1 MADISMGRIAKRGL
15 AGTFDPRGR
24 DDRLQF
30 WLYFAMVF
38 APMIFVQFAAQ
49 MALTFPSI
57 ELGAM
62 ANSQAEARAAQ
73 LQQFKDMADGIVA
86 IGYVNVVLHL
96 VAVLLM
102 LAAAARRLHD
112 RGHSGWWSL
121 IMPVAA
127 VASGL
132 DQARRA
138 EAMMTQMPRIM
149 RDLKPEE
156 FFDFPFKL
164 QAAMP
169 GPSWPAIVAGAL
181 MLWLAIELLRAG
193 TPGDNRFGPQP

>member
-1 MADISMGRIAKRGL
+1 MADISMARIAKRGV

-38 APMIFVQFAAQ
+38 GPMMFIQFVAQ
-49 MALTFPSI
+49 TALTFPSF

-62 ANSQAEARAAQ
+62 SNGQAPARDAH
-73 LQQFKDMADGIVA
+73 LQQFEDMADGIVA

-127 VASGL
+127 IASGL
-132 DQARRA
+132 DQARRT
-138 EAMMTQMPRIM
+138 EAMMTQLPRIM
-149 RDLKPEE
+149 RELKPEE
-156 FFDFPFKL
+156 VFEFPFKL

-169 GPSWPAIVAGAL
+169 GASWPAIAAGIA
-181 MLWLAIELLRAG
+181 MLWLVIELLRAG
-193 TPGDNRFGPQP
+193 TPDDKRFGPQS

>member
-1 MADISMGRIAKRGL
+1 MADMSMARIAKRGV

-38 APMIFVQFAAQ
+38 APMIFVQFVAQ
-49 MALTFPSI
+49 MVLTFPSI

-62 ANSQAEARAAQ
+62 STSPAGARASQ
-73 LQQFKDMADGIVA
+73 LQQFRDMADGIVA

-127 VASGL
+127 IASGL
-132 DQARRA
+132 DQARRT
-138 EAMMTQMPRIM
+138 EAMMTAMPKIM
-149 RDLKPEE
+149 RELKPEE
-156 FFDFPFKL
+156 VFEFPFKL

-169 GPSWPAIVAGAL
+169 GPSWPAIAAGIA

-193 TPGDNRFGPQP
+193 TPRDNRFGPQP